1 MEHERSE
8 FKNAANT
15 VEMLQIAW
23 GMDRTGN
30 KQKIIQNGE
39 KPTNLR
45 EFVDDC
51 KRRTTKKTA
60 PALRSQAR

>member
-8 FKNAANT
+8 FKNAANA

-39 KPTNLR
+39 KPTHYASLWTTANGELR
-45 EFVDDC
+45 R
-51 KRRTTKKTA
+51 KPRL
-60 PALRSQAR
+60 P

>member
-39 KPTNLR
+39 KPTNYESLWTTANGELR
-45 EFVDDC
+45 R
-51 KRRTTKKTA
+51 KPRL
-60 PALRSQAR
+60 P